1 MIGSFQPSDKH
12 IESDRIRN
20 ENFESLKPIDLEKLE
35 LMTVLQSTLNL
46 KSQLKFFLEN
56 LRRKL
61 RIDGLCYVEEGRQLK
76 IKIGKQATH
85 SCGYHLTKEDL
96 ECGELILKRSTRFSE
111 QDLEVIEGTI
121 LLLLVPISNALQY
134 QDAIKRSSFL
144 PSKDIV
150 ERQFLMSTLNREIE
164 LAKRHNHPLSLLNLK
179 VTTDAI
185 ETNKNAIEKILPV
198 LCKSFQSVSN
208 KTDMW
213 FRIST
218 SEFLLLTHNALENAQ
233 KIAHEFQQLENT
245 RFDKDFI
252 NENIRIKAGVA
263 SLTGT
268 DSVNS
273 LIKRSQFP
281 IKQAVLS

>member
-1 MIGSFQPSDKH
+1 MIGSFQPADKH
-12 IESDRIRN
+12 IESDQISDK
-20 ENFESLKPIDLEKLE
+20 NFESINLEKLE
-35 LMTVLQSTLNL
+35 LMMILQSTLNL

-56 LRRKL
+56 LRKKL
-61 RIDGLCYVEEGRQLK
+61 RIDGLCFVEESRQLK

-85 SCGYHLTKEDL
+85 SCGYHITKGDH

-111 QDLEVIEGTI
+111 QDLEVIEGAI
-121 LLLLVPISNALQY
+121 LLLLVPISNALKY
-134 QDAIKRSSFL
+134 QDAIKKSSLL

-150 ERQFLMSTLNREIE
+150 ERQFLMNTLNREIE

-185 ETNKNAIEKILPV
+185 ETNKNALENILPA
-198 LCKSFQSVSN
+198 LCKSFQTVSN
-208 KTDMW
+208 ETDMW

-233 KIAHEFQQLENT
+233 KIARDFQQLENT
-245 RFDKDFI
+245 RLYKDFV
-252 NENIRIKAGVA
+252 NGNIKIKAGVA

-273 LIKRSQFP
+273 LIKRSQQP
-281 IKQAVLS
+281 IRCSSSDLI